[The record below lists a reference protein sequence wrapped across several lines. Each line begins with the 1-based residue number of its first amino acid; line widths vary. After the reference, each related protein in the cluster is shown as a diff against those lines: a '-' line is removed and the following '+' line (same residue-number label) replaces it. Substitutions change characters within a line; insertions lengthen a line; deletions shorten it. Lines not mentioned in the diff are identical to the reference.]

1 MVVEGEKEGHSG
13 TKTMRALLMI
23 SLACGLM
30 ACTPTVPDSG
40 DGAGF
45 QDYGTY
51 LRNRTAAQTPQVAP
65 APSAPLDGFST
76 DAAAAAIDRA
86 AGVTPVPAAQTP
98 YVQPPLA
105 PAPAT
110 TTGERPRGN
119 APAGI
124 QQETGEVRVVTGGVS
139 DEQDFEA
146 VKQRETIESDK
157 ARIERNRAT
166 YTVDQPGALPQRSGD
181 AGGSAIVAF
190 ALATTH
196 APGTQMYE
204 RSAIRLSSSQA
215 ACGRFASPDLA
226 QEAFLANG
234 GPERDRKSLDPDGDG
249 FACAWD
255 PRPFRTALQ

>member
-1 MVVEGEKEGHSG
+1 M
-13 TKTMRALLMI
+13 MRALLMI

-30 ACTPTVPDSG
+30 ACTPPVPDSG

-51 LRNRTAAQTPQVAP
+51 LRNRSAASQATPTPAQTTG
-65 APSAPLDGFST
+65 PSAPLDGFST
-76 DAAAAAIDRA
+76 GAAAAAIDRA
-86 AGVTPVPAAQTP
+86 SGVTPAPAPVAQTP

-105 PAPAT
+105 TAAPAT
-110 TTGERPRGN
+110 GARPRGN

-166 YTVDQPGALPQRSGD
+166 YTVDQPGALPQRTGD

-196 APGTQMYE
+196 APGTPMYQ
-204 RSAIRLSSSQA
+204 RSSLRLSSSQA

-249 FACAWD
+249 FACSWD

>member
-1 MVVEGEKEGHSG
+1 
-13 TKTMRALLMI
+13 MRVLLMI
-23 SLACGLM
+23 SLACGLT
-30 ACTPTVPDSG
+30 ACTAAVPDSG
-40 DGAGF
+40 AGAGF

-51 LRNRTAAQTPQVAP
+51 LRSRTATAAATP

-86 AGVTPVPAAQTP
+86 SGVTPAAPAPVAQTP

-110 TTGERPRGN
+110 TTTGARPRGN

-124 QQETGEVRVVTGGVS
+124 QQETGEVQIVPGGVS
-139 DEQDFEA
+139 DEQDFAA
-146 VKQRETIESDK
+146 VTQRETIESDK
-157 ARIERNRAT
+157 ARIEKNRAT

-181 AGGSAIVAF
+181 GGGAAIVAF
-190 ALATTH
+190 ALATSH
-196 APGTQMYE
+196 APGTPMYQ
-204 RSAIRLSSSQA
+204 RSSIGLSSSQS
-215 ACGRFASPDLA
+215 ACAKFASPDLA
-226 QEAFLANG
+226 QEVFLANG
-234 GPERDRKSLDPDGDG
+234 GPTRDRKRLDPDGDG

>member
-1 MVVEGEKEGHSG
+1 
-13 TKTMRALLMI
+13 MRAPTLV
-23 SLACGLM
+23 LAALVLT
-30 ACTPTVPDSG
+30 ACNSQVPDSG
-40 DGAGF
+40 AGVGFESYDSYLNARTAPQQPVGAPLSGFTTDGA
-45 QDYGTY
+45 
-51 LRNRTAAQTPQVAP
+51 TAAINNAQN
-65 APSAPLDGFST
+65 G
-76 DAAAAAIDRA
+76 AA
-86 AGVTPVPAAQTP
+86 
-98 YVQPPLA
+98 PPLLPPVRQTLPPVQSDVRA
-105 PAPAT
+105 
-110 TTGERPRGN
+110 RGN

-124 QQETGEVRVVTGGVS
+124 IETTSEMDAVNGGAATAGVS

-146 VKQRETIESDK
+146 VKARETIESDK

-166 YTVDQPGALPQRSGD
+166 YTVDQPGALPQRTGD

-196 APGTQMYE
+196 APGTPMYQ
-204 RSAIRLSSSQA
+204 RSSIRLSSSQA

-249 FACAWD
+249 FACSWD